1 MPGNFRRCSVSLS
14 VFCTVKSLLY
24 SPYRVPSSCFAL
36 FSFLSLVATRTR
48 RFLESKE
55 RTEDLRMSCIRD
67 NILNLDLGIHLS
79 GVLSFSR
86 FGPDSSCFFLT
97 DAAKT
102 QRERED
108 DGIIRCNLFQA
119 LASRWSTFR
128 PPWTQGSR
136 SYWRPAFSERG

>member
-14 VFCTVKSLLY
+14 VFCTVKSLLH

-36 FSFLSLVATRTR
+36 FSFLSRCNTNPSISRV
-48 RFLESKE
+48 E
-55 RTEDLRMSCIRD
+55 RETENLRMSCIRD

-79 GVLSFSR
+79 GPQLFPC
-86 FGPDSSCFFLT
+86 GPDSSCFFLT